1 MIDPL
6 FWLGLSLLLVATS
19 LSVVLVVAIPAV
31 QELARASRSAEKLFD
46 TLSRELP
53 STLKAIRNTSLDI
66 TDLTEDVSDGIK
78 SVGQAV
84 RQVDQGLNT
93 AKKQADNVQIGTRSL
108 WVGVRAAWKTFTT
121 QGSNKR
127 SLQGIRTK

>member
-1 MIDPL
+1 VIDPL

-78 SVGQAV
+78 SAGQVV

>member
-1 MIDPL
+1 
-6 FWLGLSLLLVATS
+6 
-19 LSVVLVVAIPAV
+19 VVLVVAIPAV

-78 SVGQAV
+78 SVGQVV

-108 WVGVRAAWKTFTT
+108 WVGVRTAWKTFTT
-121 QGSNKR
+121 QESNKR

>member
-108 WVGVRAAWKTFTT
+108 WVGVRTAWKTFTT

-127 SLQGIRTK
+127 SLQGIRSK

>member
-1 MIDPL
+1 
-6 FWLGLSLLLVATS
+6 
-19 LSVVLVVAIPAV
+19 VVLVVAIPAV

-78 SVGQAV
+78 SAGQVV

-108 WVGVRAAWKTFTT
+108 WVGVRTAWKTFTT
-121 QGSNKR
+121 QESNKR